1 MASPQQLLSKLTKA
15 LHLWPAIRMVWS
27 SSPRWTMA
35 RIGLLIVQGI
45 LPLCSLYLTKLI
57 IDTLTLG
64 LKTEPQVAGQQLLV
78 LLLFVGGVTL
88 ISDFCTFLAELVNI
102 GQSHRINDVMSD
114 LLQAK
119 SIEMDLGYYEAPQHL
134 DTLKRAQEEATY
146 RPNQVLQKLIEVAQ
160 QSISLGAMVVLLL
173 SLHWGIAGILLVAAI
188 PSVLVRVKYANVL
201 FDWNLKKTVIER
213 QTEYINWLLTSVLFA
228 KEVRLFNLGQLF
240 RGRFQLLRRE
250 LWQGEVSIAAK
261 RSIAGLGAQII
272 SSVMI
277 LAAYA
282 FIVNQTLQGVLKI
295 GDLFLYYQAF
305 ERGQSSLKGIL
316 SSLSGLYEDN
326 LFLTNLYDFLNLK
339 ATVAEPVNPQV
350 LPCPMQ
356 SGIVFDQVSFQY
368 ASSARQSLHNINLR
382 IAPGEVIALVGENGC
397 GKTTLVKLLCRL
409 YDPTS
414 GSVSIDGIPLTEFKT
429 ADLRRQISVIFQDYA
444 QYNLTALENIWLGN
458 IELPQ
463 TVESVAAAAQKAG
476 ADRVIAG
483 LPQGYETILGAMF
496 EEGEELSI
504 GQWQKIALAR
514 AFLCNSQV
522 IVLDEPT
529 SAMDP
534 KAEYD
539 VFQKFRQLITNQT
552 AILISHR
559 LSTVKMAD
567 RICVMD
573 KGRIMEQ
580 GTHHELM
587 QLNGL
592 YAELFETQAEPYR

>member
-1 MASPQQLLSKLTKA
+1 MALPQQLFSKLTKA

-88 ISDFCTFLAELVNI
+88 ISDFCIFLAELVNL

-201 FDWNLKKTVIER
+201 FDWNLKKTAIDR

-339 ATVAEPVNPQV
+339 GTVAEPVNPQV

-476 ADRVIAG
+476 ADRVIAS

>member
-88 ISDFCTFLAELVNI
+88 ISDFCIFLAELVNI

-201 FDWNLKKTVIER
+201 FDWNLKKTVIDR

-463 TVESVAAAAQKAG
+463 TIESVAAAAQKAG

>member
-1 MASPQQLLSKLTKA
+1 MASPLQLISKVTKA
-15 LHLWPAIRMVWS
+15 LHLWPAIRMVWN
-27 SSPRWTMA
+27 SSPRWAMA

-57 IDTLTLG
+57 IDALTLG
-64 LKTEPQVAGQQLLV
+64 LKTDPQVAGQQLLI
-78 LLLFVGGVTL
+78 LLVFVGGVAL

-102 GQSHRINDVMSD
+102 GQSHRVNDVMSD

-160 QSISLGAMVVLLL
+160 QSISLAAMVVLLL

-188 PSVLVRVKYANVL
+188 PSVLVRVKYANLL
-201 FDWNLKKTVIER
+201 FNWNIQKTAIER

-272 SSVMI
+272 STAMI

-350 LPCPMQ
+350 LPAPMQ

-463 TVESVAAAAQKAG
+463 TVESVAAAAHKAG
-476 ADRVIAG
+476 ADRVITS

-573 KGRIMEQ
+573 QGRIIEQ
-580 GTHHELM
+580 GTHDELM
-587 QLNGL
+587 QHNGL

>member
-1 MASPQQLLSKLTKA
+1 MASPQQLISKVTKA
-15 LHLWPAIRMVWS
+15 LHLWPAIRMVWN
-27 SSPRWTMA
+27 SSPRWAMA

-57 IDTLTLG
+57 IDALTLG
-64 LKTEPQVAGQQLLV
+64 LRSEPQIAGQQLLI
-78 LLLFVGGVTL
+78 LLVFVGGVAL

-102 GQSHRINDVMSD
+102 GQSHRVNDVMSD

-160 QSISLGAMVVLLL
+160 QSISLAAMVVLLL

-188 PSVLVRVKYANVL
+188 PSVLVRVKYANLL
-201 FDWNLKKTVIER
+201 FNWNIQKTAIER

-240 RGRFQLLRRE
+240 RGRFQRLRRE

-272 SSVMI
+272 STAMI

-339 ATVAEPVNPQV
+339 ATVAEPAYPQV
-350 LPCPMQ
+350 LPSPMQ

-463 TVESVAAAAQKAG
+463 TVESVAAAAHKAG
-476 ADRVIAG
+476 ADRVIAS

-573 KGRIMEQ
+573 QGRIMEQ
-580 GTHHELM
+580 GTHDELM
-587 QLNGL
+587 QHNGL

>member
-1 MASPQQLLSKLTKA
+1 MALPQQLFSKLTKA
-15 LHLWPAIRMVWS
+15 LHLWPAIRMVWN
-27 SSPRWTMA
+27 SSPRWAMA

-57 IDTLTLG
+57 IDALTLG
-64 LKTEPQVAGQQLLV
+64 LKTQPEVAVQQLLV
-78 LLLFVGGVTL
+78 LLGLVGGVAL

-102 GQSHRINDVMSD
+102 GQSHRVNDVMSD

-188 PSVLVRVKYANVL
+188 PSVLVRVKYANLL
-201 FDWNLKKTVIER
+201 FNWNLEKTVIER

-240 RGRFQLLRRE
+240 RGRFQRLRRE
-250 LWQGEVSIAAK
+250 LWKGEVSIAAK

-272 SSVMI
+272 STVMI

-350 LPCPMQ
+350 LPSPMQ

-463 TVESVAAAAQKAG
+463 TIESVAAAAHKAG

>member
-1 MASPQQLLSKLTKA
+1 MASPQQLISKLTQA
-15 LHLWPAIRMVWS
+15 LHLGPAIRMVWNS
-27 SSPRWTMA
+27 APRWTLA
-35 RIGLLIVQGI
+35 RVGLLIVQGI

-57 IDTLTLG
+57 IDALTLG
-64 LKTEPQVAGQQLLV
+64 LTTQPQAAAQKLIVLLV
-78 LLLFVGGVTL
+78 LIGVVTL
-88 ISDFCTFLAELVNI
+88 ISDFCTFLADLVNT
-102 GQSHRINDVMSD
+102 GQSHRVNDAMSD

-119 SIEMDLGYYEAPQHL
+119 SIEMDLGYYETPQYL

-160 QSISLGAMVVLLL
+160 QSISLSAMVVLLL
-173 SLHWGIAGILLVAAI
+173 SLHWGIASILLVAAL
-188 PSVLVRVKYANVL
+188 PSVLVRMKYANLL
-201 FDWNLKKTVIER
+201 FNWNREKTVIER
-213 QTEYINWLLTSVLFA
+213 QTDYINWLLTSVLFA

-240 RGRFQLLRRE
+240 RERFQRLRRE
-250 LWQGEVSIAAK
+250 LWRGEVSIAAK
-261 RSIAGLGAQII
+261 RSIAGLGAQLI

-316 SSLSGLYEDN
+316 GSLSGLYEDN

-339 ATVAEPVNPQV
+339 STIAEPEHPQV

-356 SGIVFDQVSFQY
+356 SGIVFEEVSFKY
-368 ASSARQSLHNINLR
+368 ANSTRQSLHNINLR
-382 IAPGEVIALVGENGC
+382 IAPGEIIALVGENGC

-414 GSVSIDGIPLTEFKT
+414 GTVSIDNTNLKNFKT
-429 ADLRRQISVIFQDYA
+429 ADLRRQMSVIFQDYA
-444 QYNLTALENIWLGN
+444 KYNLTALENIWLGN
-458 IELPQ
+458 TELPQ
-463 TVESVAAAAQKAG
+463 TIASVSTAAQRSG
-476 ADRVIAG
+476 AERVIAS
-483 LPQGYETILGAMF
+483 LPQGYETILGALF
-496 EEGEELSI
+496 DDGEELSI

-514 AFLCNSQV
+514 AFLRNSQV

-567 RICVMD
+567 RIYVMD
-573 KGRIMEQ
+573 KGFIIEQ
-580 GTHHELM
+580 GTHETLM
-587 QLNGL
+587 KQHGV
-592 YAELFETQAEPYR
+592 YADLFETQAEPYR

>member
-1 MASPQQLLSKLTKA
+1 
-15 LHLWPAIRMVWS
+15 
-27 SSPRWTMA
+27 
-35 RIGLLIVQGI
+35 
-45 LPLCSLYLTKLI
+45 
-57 IDTLTLG
+57 
-64 LKTEPQVAGQQLLV
+64 V
-78 LLLFVGGVTL
+78 LVGGVAL

-102 GQSHRINDVMSD
+102 GQSHRVNDVMSD

-188 PSVLVRVKYANVL
+188 PSVLVRVKYANLL
-201 FDWNLKKTVIER
+201 FNWNLEKTVIER

-250 LWQGEVSIAAK
+250 LWQGEISIAAK

-272 SSVMI
+272 STAMI

-282 FIVNQTLQGVLKI
+282 FIVTQTLQGVLKI

-356 SGIVFDQVSFQY
+356 SGIVFDQVSFRY

-397 GKTTLVKLLCRL
+397 GKTTLIKLLCRL

-463 TVESVAAAAQKAG
+463 TVESVAAAAHKAG

-573 KGRIMEQ
+573 KGRIVEQ
-580 GTHHELM
+580 GTHYELM